1 MEKIDFEKLLLKTA
15 FCCLA
20 SDGNI
25 DNREI
30 EMIQSIF
37 MNYDQ
42 YKDVNLKAKINS
54 FIEIYNEKG
63 RDFFTYYFDLLKE
76 ATFSLDEEL
85 AIIDIAIRT
94 IQADELIEY
103 SEIKFFKII
112 RHHLKATDNQI
123 LEKFPEIEMF
133 LEEDIATES
142 IYDKMKKQYF
152 DTVELP
158 QFEIIQ
164 LDNLEE
170 SDK

>member
-1 MEKIDFEKLLLKTA
+1 MEKTEFEKILLKTA

-25 DNREI
+25 DKREI
-30 EMIQSIF
+30 DLIQSIF

-42 YKDVNLKAKINS
+42 YRDVNLKNKINS

-63 RDFFTYYFDLLKE
+63 KDFFTFYFDLLKE
-76 ATFSLDEEL
+76 SSFSLDEEL

-94 IQADELIEY
+94 IQADDLIEY

-112 RHHLKATDNQI
+112 RHHLTATDSEI
-123 LEKFPEIEMF
+123 LEKFPDMEMF

-152 DTVELP
+152 DTVELR

>member
-1 MEKIDFEKLLLKTA
+1 MEKTEFEKILLKTA

-25 DNREI
+25 DKREI
-30 EMIQSIF
+30 DLIQSIF
-37 MNYDQ
+37 TNFDQ
-42 YKDVNLKAKINS
+42 YKNVNLKSKINS
-54 FIEIYNEKG
+54 FIELYNEKG
-63 RDFFTYYFDLLKE
+63 RDFFTFYFDLLKE

-85 AIIDIAIRT
+85 TIIDIAIRT
-94 IQADELIEY
+94 IQADDLIEY

-112 RHHLKATDNQI
+112 RHHLKATDSQI
-123 LEKFPEIEMF
+123 LEKFPDIEIF

-158 QFEIIQ
+158 QFEIIK